1 VPCGQKY
8 TKQEYITR
16 EGPDQ
21 AILSA
26 QALVHVE
33 CFLKTMKLSDPN
45 ASDEELLECI
55 KESCDQKL
63 RQCHSRRTRGTTN
76 EPMDEVEADPTV
88 SDPPTGP
95 MAAATP
101 ISPPQKKR
109 RLEPNASLPN
119 SGSQSGVNNV
129 PDYTPYSE
137 RTTSN
142 RSASSRPDDG
152 PRRSATPEGDRISL
166 HIETDFDSNSA
177 TLETKIHQRIDIDE
191 VSMFGDWFQEVF
203 SWGDT
208 HEYT

>member
-1 VPCGQKY
+1 MPCGQKY

-26 QALVHVE
+26 QALTHVE
-33 CFLKTMKLSDPN
+33 CFLKSMKLSDPN

-63 RQCHSRRTRGTTN
+63 RQCQSRRTRGTAN
-76 EPMDEVEADPTV
+76 ELMDEVEADPVV
-88 SDPPTGP
+88 SDPYTAT
-95 MAAATP
+95 MTAATP

-109 RLEPNASLPN
+109 RREPNTPPPN
-119 SGSQSGVNNV
+119 SGSQSGVNNI
-129 PDYTPYSE
+129 PDYTPHSE

-152 PRRSATPEGDRISL
+152 PRHSSTPEGDRISL

-191 VSMFGDWFQEVF
+191 VPFFEDWFQEYYGG
-203 SWGDT
+203 GDT
-208 HEYT
+208 HAYM